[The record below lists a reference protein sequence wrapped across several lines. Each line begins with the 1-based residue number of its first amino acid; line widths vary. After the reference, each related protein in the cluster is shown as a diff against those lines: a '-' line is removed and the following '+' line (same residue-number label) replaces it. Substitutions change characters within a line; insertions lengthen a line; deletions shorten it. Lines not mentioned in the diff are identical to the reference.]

1 METSSDI
8 AAIIKQVLEE
18 HSHYWQDRLPEMKR
32 LRAAYMTTFFEGL
45 DIIPGNIRVETA
57 DGYAFV
63 ESFMAALFEKAPSVE
78 VDSII
83 ASPESTDIAK
93 SIVND
98 WLNGSRK
105 ALENGSRLALIY
117 PMSFFK
123 VTPKTSANVLKSVN
137 ARALEP
143 WVVIVDREADLW
155 EEQRYCGHYYYLPL
169 GEARKLYPKA
179 TLQPI
184 SKPNYF
190 DSTEIRDGFL
200 PDDLRF
206 IQVVE
211 FYDLVRDKLHFYSP
225 QAVDNDGILFSSSI
239 PLRNPDGTALLP
251 ISPLYYSR
259 TPDRPLEG
267 YSTLGRIYDQL
278 AEKNILRSHWANAI
292 RRDSRQYLYK
302 KDAIDAE
309 SLAKLTAGVDG
320 LMIAIEGE
328 NLEGVIK
335 AVPVEPLSA
344 NFDRYLQA
352 IEQDISRGSVL
363 APFARGEA
371 TRATATEVTAL
382 AQYTASEI
390 GRMARERDEAIELLS
405 HIYLRALVTNL
416 DEDKKPIIMVNKKA
430 RAITSSMIDHDFRF
444 YALDQGATPLSN
456 ADKQN
461 RLLNL
466 LETLTALGVP
476 MPVLKEELIR
486 VFGLPDSFLQEP
498 VPEPAVDTPP
508 PVGADVPVEEVDAAA
523 AIGMPEGEV

>member
-1 METSSDI
+1 MDDNRAI
-8 AAIIKQVLEE
+8 ASIIQNVLEE
-18 HSHYWQDRLPEMKR
+18 HSTYWQDKLPEMKR
-32 LRAAYMTTFFEGL
+32 LRAAYMTNFFDGL
-45 DIIPGNIRVETA
+45 ENIPGNLRVETA

-83 ASPESTDIAK
+83 ASPESNDIAK

-98 WLNGSRK
+98 WLSSSRK

-123 VTPKTSANVLKSVN
+123 VTPKASSNVLKSVN

-169 GEARKLYPKA
+169 GEAKKLYPKA
-179 TLQPI
+179 KLQPI

-190 DSTEIRDGFL
+190 DTTQMPETYL

-211 FYDLVRDKLHFYSP
+211 FYDIVRDKLHFWSP
-225 QAVDNDGILFSSSI
+225 QALENEGILYSSDI

-259 TPDRPLEG
+259 MPDRPLEG
-267 YSTLGRIYDQL
+267 YSTLGRVYDQL
-278 AEKNILRSHWANAI
+278 AEKNVIRTFWANAV
-292 RRDSRQYLYK
+292 RRDSRQYIYK

-328 NLEGVIK
+328 SLEGVIR

-344 NFDRYLQA
+344 NFDRYLSSV
-352 IEQDISRGSVL
+352 EQDISRGSVM

-371 TRATATEVTAL
+371 TKATATEVTAL

-416 DEDKKPIIMVNKKA
+416 DEQKKPVIMVNKKA

-456 ADKQN
+456 GDKQN
-461 RLLNL
+461 RLLGL
-466 LETLTALGVP
+466 LETLSTLGVP
-476 MPVLKEELIR
+476 PNVLKEEVIR

-498 VPEPAVDTPP
+498 VAEPAVDGPP
-508 PVGADVPVEEVDAAA
+508 PDAVPVEEQVAAAA